1 MGPAAGLNG
10 RPGPLQDLRS
20 FMRHRTMPQRHCAHH
35 GPMRW
40 SSSSPVVSALALA
53 VLGLSGCASLQ
64 QPAVAPSALQ
74 VPAAWSG
81 TGAAPP
87 AAEAAALASWWQR
100 FDEPVL
106 PPLVEQALVG
116 STDIAAAQ
124 ARLRQ
129 ARAQRDLTAAGRT
142 LSVSGG
148 GSAQASRSDGSATA
162 QRYAASID
170 ARWEADLWGG
180 SAAGLRAADA
190 TAEASAVTLAGTRV
204 AVAAEVALNLLQLR
218 GTQARLANARASL
231 ASQQQTLQIV
241 QWRADAGLVTQL
253 DVEQAKTAV
262 EQIRAQLPA
271 LESNATQAMN
281 ALAVLTGRAP
291 GALADT
297 LQARTPAL
305 APTTPPDL
313 ALALP
318 AEVLRQ
324 RPDMRAAELRLLA
337 AAARVDQADAERL
350 PSLSL
355 GGSIGLNALSLAGLG
370 SAPAAASLLA
380 SISVPLFDGGR
391 IRAQVR
397 QQEAARDETEIA
409 YRATL
414 LAALQEVEDTLV
426 ALRGTREQLAAQQSA
441 AASALN
447 AAQIAEQRY
456 RSGLVDFQNVLQT
469 QRTLLSAQDSVAATA
484 TTLATQH
491 VRLYKA
497 LGGGWTPDTALT
509 ASP

>member
-1 MGPAAGLNG
+1 MSRL
-10 RPGPLQDLRS
+10 
-20 FMRHRTMPQRHCAHH
+20 
-35 GPMRW
+35 W
-40 SSSSPVVSALALA
+40 SLVALAA
-53 VLGLSGCASLQ
+53 LGGCASLQ
-64 QPAVAPSALQ
+64 MPSAPPAPSP
-74 VPAAWSG
+74 VPAAWS
-81 TGAAPP
+81 TTTPP
-87 AAEAAALASWWQR
+87 SSAAAALAQWWRR
-100 FDEPVL
+100 FDDPVL
-106 PPLVEQALVG
+106 PTLVEQTLAG

-129 ARAQRDLTAAGRT
+129 ARAQRDLTAANRG
-142 LSVSGG
+142 VSISGS
-148 GSAQASRSDGSATA
+148 GSAQASRSEGSASA
-162 QRYAASID
+162 ERYAAGID

-180 SAAGLRAADA
+180 SAAGLRAAEA
-190 TAEASAVTLAGTRV
+190 TAEASAVTLEGTRV

-218 GTQARLANARASL
+218 GTQARLANARQNL

-241 QWRADAGLVTQL
+241 QWRAEAGLVTQL

-262 EQIRAQLPA
+262 EQTRAQIPA
-271 LESNATQAMN
+271 LEASAGQAMN
-281 ALAVLTGRAP
+281 ALAVLTGQAP
-291 GALADT
+291 GALAGT

-324 RPDMRAAELRLLA
+324 RPDMRAAELRLRA

-355 GGSIGLNALSLAGLG
+355 NGSIGLNALSLSGLG

-380 SISVPLFDGGR
+380 GIGVPLFDGGR

-397 QQEAARDETEIA
+397 QQEAARDEAEVD

-414 LAALQEVEDTLV
+414 LAALQEVEDALV
-426 ALRGTREQLAAQQSA
+426 ALRSTREQLAAQQA
-441 AASALN
+441 AAGSALK

-456 RSGLVDFQNVLQT
+456 RSGLVDFQNVLQS
-469 QRTLLSAQDSVAATA
+469 QRTLLSAQDSATATA

-497 LGGGWTPDTALT
+497 LGGGWTPDSETPNT
-509 ASP
+509 P

>member
-1 MGPAAGLNG
+1 M
-10 RPGPLQDLRS
+10 
-20 FMRHRTMPQRHCAHH
+20 
-35 GPMRW
+35 
-40 SSSSPVVSALALA
+40 SPNPIVSAFAVAL
-53 VLGLSGCASLQ
+53 LGLSGCASLQ
-64 QPAVAPSALQ
+64 RPATPTVPLP
-74 VPAAWSG
+74 VPAGWSA
-81 TGAAPP
+81 AAPT
-87 AAEAAALASWWQR
+87 AGAVAALAQWWQR
-100 FDEPVL
+100 FDDPAL
-106 PPLVEQALVG
+106 PALVEQALTG

-142 LSVSGG
+142 LSVSGN
-148 GSAQASRSDGSATA
+148 GSAQANRSEGTATA
-162 QRYAASID
+162 ERYAASID
-170 ARWEADLWGG
+170 ARWDADLWGG
-180 SAAGLRAADA
+180 TAAGLRAAEA

-218 GTQARLANARASL
+218 GTQARLDNARANL
-231 ASQQQTLQIV
+231 DSQQQTLQIV

-262 EQIRAQLPA
+262 EQTRAQIPA
-271 LESNATQAMN
+271 LQASAGQAMN

-291 GALADT
+291 GTLADM
-297 LQARTPAL
+297 LQPRTPAL
-305 APTTPPDL
+305 APATPPDL

-324 RPDMRAAELRLLA
+324 RPDMRAAELQLQA
-337 AAARVDQADAERL
+337 AAARVDQADAGRL

-355 GGSIGLNALSLAGLG
+355 GGSIGLDALSLGGLG
-370 SAPAAASLLA
+370 SAPAVASLLA

-391 IRAQVR
+391 IGAEVR
-397 QQEAARDETEIA
+397 QQEAARDEAEVA

-426 ALRGTREQLAAQQSA
+426 ALRGTREELAAQQAA
-441 AASALN
+441 AASALQ
-447 AAQIAEQRY
+447 AAQIAEQLY

-484 TTLATQH
+484 TTLATEH

-497 LGGGWTPDTALT
+497 LGGGWTPDTAT
-509 ASP
+509 IASP

>member
-1 MGPAAGLNG
+1 
-10 RPGPLQDLRS
+10 
-20 FMRHRTMPQRHCAHH
+20 MPPC
-35 GPMRW
+35 PI
-40 SSSSPVVSALALA
+40 VSALAAAL
-53 VLGLSGCASLQ
+53 LGLSGCASLQ
-64 QPAVAPSALQ
+64 QPPAPATPLA
-74 VPAAWSG
+74 VPAAWS
-81 TGAAPP
+81 TAAPG
-87 AAEAAALASWWQR
+87 AGEVSALAQWWRR
-100 FDEPVL
+100 FDEPAL
-106 PPLVEQALVG
+106 PPLVEQALAG

-142 LSVSGG
+142 LSVSGS
-148 GSAQASRSDGSATA
+148 GSAQASRSEGSATRQA
-162 QRYAASID
+162 YGVNID
-170 ARWEADLWGG
+170 ARWDADLWGG

-190 TAEASAVTLAGTRV
+190 TAEASAVTLAATRV

-218 GTQARLANARASL
+218 GTQARLANARESL
-231 ASQQQTLQIV
+231 ASQRQTLQIV

-253 DVEQAKTAV
+253 DVEQARTAV
-262 EQIRAQLPA
+262 EQTRAQIPA
-271 LESNATQAMN
+271 LEASASQAMN
-281 ALAVLTGRAP
+281 TLAVLTGRAP
-291 GALADT
+291 GALAET
-297 LQARTPAL
+297 LQAPVPAR
-305 APTTPPDL
+305 APTTPPGL

-324 RPDMRAAELRLLA
+324 RPDMRVAELQLQA

-355 GGSIGLNALSLAGLG
+355 GGSIGLNALSLSALG

-397 QQEAARDETEIA
+397 QQEAARDEAEVG

-426 ALRGTREQLAAQQSA
+426 SIRGTREQLAAQQA
-441 AASALN
+441 AASSAQR

-469 QRTLLSAQDSVAATA
+469 QRTLLSAQDGVAATA

-497 LGGGWTPDTALT
+497 LGGGWTPDTAT
-509 ASP
+509 IASP

>member
-1 MGPAAGLNG
+1 MGFLGLRLVSP
-10 RPGPLQDLRS
+10 RPIVCVL
-20 FMRHRTMPQRHCAHH
+20 A
-35 GPMRW
+35 
-40 SSSSPVVSALALA
+40 VV

-64 QPAVAPSALQ
+64 QPASPAAPLSVPAGWSAAAPS
-74 VPAAWSG
+74 SG
-81 TGAAPP
+81 
-87 AAEAAALASWWQR
+87 EVAALAQWWRR
-100 FDEPVL
+100 FDDPVL
-106 PPLVEQALVG
+106 PALVEQALAG

-142 LSVSGG
+142 LTVSGS
-148 GSAQASRSDGSATA
+148 GSAQASRREGSATA
-162 QRYAASID
+162 QSYGVGID

-190 TAEASAVTLAGTRV
+190 TAEASAITLAATRV
-204 AVAAEVALNLLQLR
+204 AVAAEVALNVLQLR
-218 GTQARLANARASL
+218 GTQARLANARQSL

-262 EQIRAQLPA
+262 EQTRAQIPA
-271 LESNATQAMN
+271 LEISTTQAMN

-291 GALADT
+291 GALAGT
-297 LQARTPAL
+297 LQAQTPAR
-305 APTTPPDL
+305 APTTPPEL

-324 RPDMRAAELRLLA
+324 RPDMRVAELQLRA
-337 AAARVDQADAERL
+337 AAARVDQADAQRL

-355 GGSIGLNALSLAGLG
+355 GGSIGLNALSLTGLG

-397 QQEAARDETEIA
+397 QQEAARDEAEIG

-426 ALRGTREQLAAQQSA
+426 ALRGTREQLAAQQAA

-469 QRTLLSAQDSVAATA
+469 QRTLLAAQDGVAATA

-497 LGGGWTPDTALT
+497 LGGGWRPDTAT
-509 ASP
+509 IASP

>member
-1 MGPAAGLNG
+1 
-10 RPGPLQDLRS
+10 
-20 FMRHRTMPQRHCAHH
+20 MRLSP
-35 GPMRW
+35 
-40 SSSSPVVSALALA
+40 SSSVASALALA

-64 QPAVAPSALQ
+64 QPAAAPSALQ

-81 TGAAPP
+81 TGAATP
-87 AAEAAALASWWQR
+87 AAEAVALAAWWQR

-106 PPLVEQALVG
+106 PPLVEQALAG

-148 GSAQASRSDGSATA
+148 GSAQASRSEGTATTE
-162 QRYAASID
+162 RYAASID

-180 SAAGLRAADA
+180 TAAGLRAADA

-218 GTQARLANARASL
+218 GTQARLANARANL

-262 EQIRAQLPA
+262 EQIRAQIPA
-271 LESNATQAMN
+271 LESSATQAMN
-281 ALAVLTGRAP
+281 
-291 GALADT
+291 ALADT

-355 GGSIGLNALSLAGLG
+355 GGSIGLNALSLTGLG

-380 SISVPLFDGGR
+380 SISMPLFDGGR

-426 ALRGTREQLAAQQSA
+426 ALRSTREQLAAQQA
-441 AASALN
+441 AAGSALT

-456 RSGLVDFQNVLQT
+456 RSGLVDFQNVLQS
-469 QRTLLSAQDSVAATA
+469 QRTLLSAQDSVAASA

-497 LGGGWTPDTALT
+497 LGGGWTPDTAIT

>member
-1 MGPAAGLNG
+1 
-10 RPGPLQDLRS
+10 
-20 FMRHRTMPQRHCAHH
+20 MRCLPY
-35 GPMRW
+35 RW
-40 SSSSPVVSALALA
+40 IASALALA

-64 QPAVAPSALQ
+64 QPAAAPSALPL
-74 VPAAWSG
+74 PAAWSG
-81 TGAAPP
+81 AGAAT
-87 AAEAAALASWWQR
+87 AEAASLVSWWQR

-106 PPLVEQALVG
+106 PPLVEQALAG

-148 GSAQASRSDGSATA
+148 GSAQASRSEGTATA
-162 QRYAASID
+162 QRYGASID

-180 SAAGLRAADA
+180 SAAGVRAADA

-204 AVAAEVALNLLQLR
+204 SVTAEVALNLLQLR
-218 GTQARLANARASL
+218 GTQARLANARANL

-262 EQIRAQLPA
+262 EQTRAQIPA
-271 LESNATQAMN
+271 LEASASQAMN

-291 GALADT
+291 GMLAGT

-305 APTTPPDL
+305 APSTPPDL

-355 GGSIGLNALSLAGLG
+355 GGSIGLNALTLTGLG

-380 SISVPLFDGGR
+380 SISMPLFDGGR

-397 QQEAARDETEIA
+397 QQEAARDEAEVS

-426 ALRGTREQLAAQQSA
+426 AIRGTREQLAAQQSA

-469 QRTLLSAQDSVAATA
+469 QRTLLSAQDGVAATA

-497 LGGGWTPDTALT
+497 LGGGWTPDTTTL

>member
-1 MGPAAGLNG
+1 
-10 RPGPLQDLRS
+10 
-20 FMRHRTMPQRHCAHH
+20 MRLM
-35 GPMRW
+35 
-40 SSSSPVVSALALA
+40 SSSPVLSALAA
-53 VLGLSGCASLQ
+53 TMLGLSGCASLQ
-64 QPAVAPSALQ
+64 QPAAAPPALQ

-81 TGAAPP
+81 TAGTSSVTA
-87 AAEAAALASWWQR
+87 AAALASWWER
-100 FDEPVL
+100 FDEPAL
-106 PPLVEQALVG
+106 PPLVEQALAG

-142 LSVSGG
+142 LSLSGG
-148 GSAQASRSDGSATA
+148 GSAQASRSEGTATT
-162 QRYAASID
+162 QRYGASID

-190 TAEASAVTLAGTRV
+190 TAEASAVTLDGTRV

-218 GTQARLANARASL
+218 GTQARLANARANL

-262 EQIRAQLPA
+262 EQTRAQIPA
-271 LESNATQAMN
+271 LESSASQAMN

-297 LQARTPAL
+297 LQPRTPAA

-324 RPDMRAAELRLLA
+324 RPDMRTAELRLLA
-337 AAARVDQADAERL
+337 AAARVDQADAQRL

-355 GGSIGLNALSLAGLG
+355 GGSIGLNALSLTGLG

-380 SISVPLFDGGR
+380 SISMPLFDGGR

-397 QQEAARDETEIA
+397 QQEAARDEAEIS

-414 LAALQEVEDTLV
+414 LAALQEVEDSLV
-426 ALRGTREQLAAQQSA
+426 SIRATREQLAAQQAA

-469 QRTLLSAQDSVAATA
+469 QRTLLSAQDGVAATA
-484 TTLATQH
+484 TTLATLH

-497 LGGGWTPDTALT
+497 LGGGWTPDTAT
-509 ASP
+509 VASP